1 MCKMLLPPV
10 PIEDLSL
17 LLGVSAILLLVT
29 AEFVPYVF
37 GEKTLVS
44 EMKKLRNMA
53 IAIGILFLTT
63 VVIII
68 LDIAYL

>member
-1 MCKMLLPPV
+1 MCKMFLPPV